1 MFPWYNIILIFNQAF
16 SNTLLTCTLSKIQ
29 LRADS
34 ENLFIIIVEKKCKA
48 SLKFGTVGH
57 ILVVDE
63 RLVHGENTE
72 LNERKVLR
80 VCLGAVI
87 QRICSGEFAR
97 FP

>member
-1 MFPWYNIILIFNQAF
+1 MCFHGIILIFNQAF

-34 ENLFIIIVEKKCKA
+34 ENLFIIIVEKCKA

-72 LNERKVLR
+72 LNFRKVHL